1 MTAAA
6 PPPLLHYLPI
16 VHTEQ
21 DLGALGTAVKAH
33 TEARLGAA
41 AWERKQR
48 LTAEYWARLTRWATQ
63 LPAQLGGYR
72 LYQDGLPVCG
82 KEAAIVAELAE
93 KGSRNHALLLL
104 LGQRGATLMGTES
117 PELLLQ
123 EYRLAQRLFAHAA
136 PPAAQEE
143 SSALLQRRDA
153 FIARR
158 IAQTLQPGETGLLF
172 IGALHQVAAL
182 LPADIRLDYPLQ
194 REAAEDSAP

>member
-6 PPPLLHYLPI
+6 LPRLLHYLPI

-21 DLGALGTAVKAH
+21 DLGELGTAVRAH

-48 LTAEYWARLTRWATQ
+48 LTAEFWERLSCWARQ
-63 LPAQLGGYR
+63 LPAELGSYR

-82 KEAAIVAELAE
+82 KEAAIVAELAA
-93 KGSRNHALLLL
+93 KGSRNHELLSLL
-104 LGQRGATLMGTES
+104 AKRGAALMGTES

-123 EYRLAQRLFAHAA
+123 EYRLAQSLFVRAI
-136 PPAAQEE
+136 PSVEQEL
-143 SSALLQRRDA
+143 SALLQHRDA

-158 IAQTLQPGETGLLF
+158 IAATLQPGETGILF
-172 IGALHQVAAL
+172 IGALHAVAAL
-182 LPADIRLDYPLQ
+182 LPPDIRLDYPLQ
-194 REAAEDSAP
+194 HAAAADPAR

>member
-6 PPPLLHYLPI
+6 PSRLLHYLPI

-21 DLGALGTAVKAH
+21 DLGGLGTAVKAH
-33 TEARLGAA
+33 TEARLGAM

-48 LTAEYWARLTRWATQ
+48 LTAQYWARLTRWAMQ

-93 KGSRNHALLLL
+93 KGSRNHALLALL
-104 LGQRGATLMGTES
+104 CQRGAALMGTES

-123 EYRLAQRLFAHAA
+123 EYRLAQSLFAHAA
-136 PPAAQEE
+136 PSAAPEP
-143 SSALLQRRDA
+143 SALLQRRDA

-158 IAQTLQPGETGLLF
+158 IAETLQPGETGILF
-172 IGALHQVAAL
+172 IGALHAVAAL

-194 REAAEDSAP
+194 GWRPT